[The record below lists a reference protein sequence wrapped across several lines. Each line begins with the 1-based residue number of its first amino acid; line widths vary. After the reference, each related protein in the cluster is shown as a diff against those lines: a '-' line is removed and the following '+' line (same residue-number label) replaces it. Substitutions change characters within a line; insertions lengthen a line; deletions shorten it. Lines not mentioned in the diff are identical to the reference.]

1 MRSKQLPSPDTFFLR
16 SDTVSNAD
24 TMEKLSTLGSVEP
37 LEGADGVLLRMASTE
52 TDPRASWHALREQ
65 AGLEGVN
72 PVLLDEQGEPHLPT
86 GEVTVRFASPPG
98 DDTLEEF
105 ARQHGLE
112 LRQRNKYQPAQASF
126 LVSAQQYLPDVVEAL
141 EPAENVVAVW
151 ANTKS
156 RYRRS

>member
-16 SDTVSNAD
+16 SDSVSSAD
-24 TMEKLSTLGSVEP
+24 TMEKLSALGSVEP
-37 LEGADGVLLRMASTE
+37 LEGADGVLLRVANQQ
-52 TDPRASWHALREQ
+52 TDPRACWHAVRER
-65 AGLEGVN
+65 AGLDAVN

-86 GEVTVRFASPPG
+86 GEVTVRFASPPS
-98 DDTLEEF
+98 DDTLDEF
-105 ARQHGLE
+105 ARRHGLE

-126 LVSAQQYLPDVVEAL
+126 VFSAQEYLPDVVEAL

-156 RYRRS
+156 KYRRS